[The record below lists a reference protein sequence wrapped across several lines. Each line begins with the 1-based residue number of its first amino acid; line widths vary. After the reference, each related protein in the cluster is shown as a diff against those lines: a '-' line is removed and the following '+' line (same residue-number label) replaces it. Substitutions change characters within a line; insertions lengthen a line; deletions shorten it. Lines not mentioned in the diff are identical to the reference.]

1 VSVVPLSLVVSE
13 PPSQADVQAIVTKL
27 NELIAALQ
35 AV

>member
-1 VSVVPLSLVVSE
+1 VSVAPLSLVVSE
-13 PPSQADVQAIVTKL
+13 PPSQAEVQAIVAKL